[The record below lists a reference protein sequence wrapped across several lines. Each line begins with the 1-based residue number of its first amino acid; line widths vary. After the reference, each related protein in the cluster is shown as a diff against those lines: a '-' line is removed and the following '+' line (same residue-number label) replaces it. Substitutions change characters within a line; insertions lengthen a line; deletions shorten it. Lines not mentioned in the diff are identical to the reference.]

1 MPDDPLEAA
10 VEAWRAALTRVGDEA
25 GAVGDAMAR
34 ALAAAD
40 STDGHDRAGAVL
52 GELVGEAE
60 QAVACLRELVRHVE
74 DLRSE
79 WIEAHRYTQESLAAL
94 ALGLAAEL
102 DRDPIRGA
110 RTWLE
115 ALLDA
120 VDAGETGAVAA
131 IAGSRLDF
139 PEALRDGAAR
149 LRYGFARWTG
159 DTRAPASGPVEDLA
173 ERRLDGWDAVL
184 TPAVESRVRV
194 LAAWT
199 VLRNS
204 GDATAARHHLDEA
217 VRVESNA
224 ARPYAA
230 RSALH
235 LFAGHFEAAA
245 TDAQRAIEL
254 APDEPFGYL
263 ALGVWSELTGKFAGA
278 DDLYRRALARMP
290 PSVIA
295 RLHRRRSLV
304 DPTGRLLLAAA
315 AFLLEAG
322 RPGEALA
329 LAGEA
334 QSSGVRG
341 REAHPEAEVH
351 VLRRRALERLAEP
364 QPDEAAKAGTQ
375 AGRLLIW
382 NGDLDRAIDELSR
395 AARHPHPGAM
405 EAGWLLADALLTKSF
420 PLRAGLPDQALVDR
434 ARATWDSWVDEVGL
448 PEGRCS
454 WAYET
459 RAIAADLASQRPGAD
474 RRGALFE
481 ALLYV
486 EKSLVHNHTDA
497 QRLGRLAQYLRYLGF
512 EQLAFEAAAAGYE
525 LAAADRQVLAERL
538 PLLANRR
545 AFDETEAT
553 AERLTA
559 MYGRDPWVDAVRA
572 WLALHHR
579 RDGRRALDLLRLP
592 LVEGSDRAWY
602 YEMQALAWL
611 LLDEPDQA
619 RRAYR
624 RVLDVSPVDGNTK
637 FRLARAAFVVGDEP
651 AGQRWLAEG
660 RDDPTAP
667 VTGILVTEAFQAL
680 AGDDVGAAAGAL
692 GRAVGHAASPGE
704 VDDLLFEATL
714 AMRAL
719 DHGGVALAAERE
731 RVIRDATQEP
741 AAERK
746 SWLEHH
752 PPTADAELDAA
763 LARVVADGPAVGRV
777 ALVALAARR
786 DLAGG
791 RRERARDR
799 YESLRD
805 SAFEPE
811 ATIARG
817 RLAGP

>member
-1 MPDDPLEAA
+1 MPDDPLGAA
-10 VEAWRAALTRVGDEA
+10 VEAWRAAVSGVGDETA
-25 GAVGDAMAR
+25 AVGEALAG
-34 ALAAAD
+34 ALAAAE
-40 STDGHDRAGAVL
+40 STDAHDRAGAVL
-52 GELVGEAE
+52 GELAAEAE
-60 QAVACLRELVRHVE
+60 QAIARLRELTGQVE

-79 WIEAHRYTQESLAAL
+79 WIEAHRYTEEGLASLAL
-94 ALGLAAEL
+94 RLAAEL
-102 DRDPIRGA
+102 DRDADRGA
-110 RTWLE
+110 RAWLV

-131 IAGSRLDF
+131 IAGIGLAF
-139 PEALRDGAAR
+139 PEAMRDGAAR
-149 LRYGFARWTG
+149 LADGFASWTG
-159 DTRAPASGPVEDLA
+159 DARAPASGPVEDLA
-173 ERRLDGWDAVL
+173 ERRLEGWDAVL

-204 GDATAARHHLDEA
+204 GDSTAARRHLDEA

-224 ARPYAA
+224 SRPYAA

-235 LFAGHFEAAA
+235 LYAGHFEAAA

-278 DDLYRRALARMP
+278 DDLYRRAFARMP
-290 PSVIA
+290 PSGIA

-315 AFLLEAG
+315 TVLLDAG
-322 RPGEALA
+322 RAEDALT

-334 QSSGVRG
+334 RLSGVRG
-341 REAHPEAEVH
+341 REAHPEADVH

-364 QPDEAAKAGTQ
+364 RLDEAAKAGTQ

-420 PLRAGLPDQALVDR
+420 PLRARLPDQALVDR
-434 ARATWDSWVDEVGL
+434 ARAAWDSWVDEVGL
-448 PEGRCS
+448 PEGRYS

-497 QRLGRLAQYLRYLGF
+497 QRLGYLAQYLRYLGL

-545 AFDETEAT
+545 AFDEAETT

-592 LVEGSDRAWY
+592 LAEGSDRAWY
-602 YEMQALAWL
+602 CEMQALAWV
-611 LLDEPDQA
+611 LLDEPDEA

-624 RVLDVSPVDGNTK
+624 GVLDVSPVDGNTRC
-637 FRLARAAFVVGDEP
+637 RLARAAFVLGDGP
-651 AGQRWLAEG
+651 AGRRWLAEG
-660 RDDPTAP
+660 RDDPTTP

-680 AGDDVGAAAGAL
+680 ADDDVDAAAGAL

-719 DHGGVALAAERE
+719 DHGGAPRAEERE
-731 RVIRDATQEP
+731 RAIRDATGEP
-741 AAERK
+741 AADRR
-746 SWLEHH
+746 SWLENN

-763 LARVVADGPAVGRV
+763 LDRVVAEGPTVERV

-786 DLAGG
+786 DLAGA
-791 RRERARDR
+791 RREQARDR
-799 YESLRD
+799 YETLRD

-811 ATIARG
+811 ATIALA
-817 RLAGP
+817 RLSGP